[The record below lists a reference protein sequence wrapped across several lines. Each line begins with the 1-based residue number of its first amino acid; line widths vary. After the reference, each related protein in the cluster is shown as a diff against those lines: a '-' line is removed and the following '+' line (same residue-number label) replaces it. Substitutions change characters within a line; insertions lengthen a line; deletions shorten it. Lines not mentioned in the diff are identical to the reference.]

1 MKATNNGSLAPLNDC
16 WVDIP
21 NAGKI
26 IFKSLPD
33 ISDAKTAVYNNE
45 AIIGRSTPLY
55 TYSHS
60 GDRTISMT
68 MHFFVVD
75 KGDVEQN
82 LMYLKWI
89 QSAVY
94 PRKTEDTQS
103 NAGQGGG
110 NASPFLPPVIC
121 QIKCGFV
128 LADEPLCCACQSY
141 SVKFPTEVVWD
152 EKTFCPFRFDVE
164 TSWIVVY
171 TSNDLPDQKR
181 IYQSGR

>member
-16 WVDIP
+16 WVNIP
-21 NAGKI
+21 VSGRSQDAGKI

-75 KGDVEQN
+75 KGDVEKN
-82 LMYLKWI
+82 LGYLKLI

-94 PRKTEDTQS
+94 PRESDGS
-103 NAGQGGG
+103 
-110 NASPFLPPVIC
+110 SPFLPPVIC
-121 QIKCGFV
+121 QIKCGKV
-128 LADEPLCCACQSY
+128 LANEPLCCALQSY

-152 EKTFCPFRFDVE
+152 ERTFCPFRFDVE

-171 TSNDLPDQKR
+171 TSNDLPSQTR
-181 IYQSGR
+181 IIQSGR

>member
-16 WVDIP
+16 WVNIP
-21 NAGKI
+21 NAGRI
-26 IFKSLPD
+26 VFSNLPD
-33 ISDAKTAVYNNE
+33 ISDSKTAIYNTE

-75 KGDVEQN
+75 KGDVEKN
-82 LMYLKWI
+82 LRYLKWI

-94 PRKTEDTQS
+94 PRGSES
-103 NAGQGGG
+103 SGG
-110 NASPFLPPVIC
+110 SPFKPPVIC

-128 LADEPLCCACQSY
+128 LASQPLCCALQSY
-141 SVKFPTEVVWD
+141 SVKFPTEVAWD
-152 EKTFCPFRFDVE
+152 GETFCPFRFDVE
-164 TSWIVVY
+164 TSWVVVY
-171 TSNDLPDQKR
+171 TSDDLPDQSR
-181 IYQSGR
+181 IVQSGR